1 MGLTPDSEY
10 DDLPPLG
17 DDLYRIDD
25 GVYRMESL
33 DDDEDDEDDE
43 YEDAEEDNSGKYRV
57 TLVVAF
63 LGCVYLDL
71 DDPRSYPMTYV
82 YARDRGCA
90 KMFRQ

>member
-33 DDDEDDEDDE
+33 DDDEDDDDEE
-43 YEDAEEDNSGKYRV
+43 YEDAEEDNTGKCRLQNV
-57 TLVVAF
+57 FFSTASF
-63 LGCVYLDL
+63 
-71 DDPRSYPMTYV
+71 
-82 YARDRGCA
+82 AR
-90 KMFRQ
+90 F